1 VPNSLIF
8 AVILAVWAAYLIQH
22 WIRRRDHVATAKS
35 VDRFSEA
42 MRVLERRQSA
52 PRADLKAPTPRSYS
66 VSLTR
71 PAHPDVVV
79 KRARHGAAEPAPRRT
94 RRRFPRPSAAT
105 LRALFLVLGVLS
117 LAGGVTVWALG
128 ITPFGITPWWG
139 AAAGAAGLLLA
150 LTLVRLSVGRQRR
163 RATSPVR
170 RTATHPYRAV
180 RSEPAGRETRREKAR
195 PRTDRRPVSSRTS
208 RSSARK
214 SARPAPSRRPATRPA
229 AASVGASAGA
239 VDVSPAADDVS
250 ADEVFSPGE
259 AVAGGEGQFFDV
271 EAHDPTPVAA
281 VAAAGPGTP
290 SVGDTGAEVAAEPQP
305 GTWAP
310 VPVPPPTYTLKA
322 RATRPGAPTPEASPP
337 ASADTGRVEDLPFD
351 GHALAFDE
359 EFEDLPPVHS
369 VG

>member
-1 VPNSLIF
+1 MPNSLIF

-22 WIRRRDHVATAKS
+22 WIRRRDHVATARS

-52 PRADLKAPTPRSYS
+52 APRADLTVPAPKSYA

-79 KRARHGAAEPAPRRT
+79 KRARHGAAEPAPRRA
-94 RRRFPRPSAAT
+94 RCRLPRPSAAT
-105 LRALFLVLGVLS
+105 LRAMLLVVGVLALAAGITLYS
-117 LAGGVTVWALG
+117 LAMA
-128 ITPFGITPWWG
+128 PWWA
-139 AAAGAAGLLLA
+139 AAAGGAGLLLA
-150 LTLVRLSVGRQRR
+150 LTLIRISVGRQRR

-170 RTATHPYRAV
+170 PGARRHEVGATQLARKPTSSEGP
-180 RSEPAGRETRREKAR
+180 RSKATRRRGAR
-195 PRTDRRPVSSRTS
+195 PKTARR
-208 RSSARK
+208 RSV
-214 SARPAPSRRPATRPA
+214 RPAPRRSAAAATARASSAPA
-229 AASVGASAGA
+229 ASAPTLTTADTAASAPVA
-239 VDVSPAADDVS
+239 
-250 ADEVFSPGE
+250 
-259 AVAGGEGQFFDV
+259 AVARDAQFFDV
-271 EAHDPTPVAA
+271 EAHDRAESQA
-281 VAAAGPGTP
+281 GAAAK
-290 SVGDTGAEVAAEPQP
+290 GASTLPTAELQP

-322 RATRPGAPTPEASPP
+322 RASRPGAPSSDP
-337 ASADTGRVEDLPFD
+337 AQATATGAVQAESTGQVEDLPFD